1 MLHREKRNVNG
12 RRVYRQIP
20 SIHMIQIRMG
30 SYLRDH
36 DPTQTS
42 PGPGCG
48 RYDSLADCRAD
59 YRGNVI
65 MDRIVSVVRRE
76 IIMDYLHS
84 LGDSRYNATTPFMKI
99 FGIIGFSPCFDPAFF
114 G

>member
-1 MLHREKRNVNG
+1 MNKSIITKIIDMLHREKRNVNG

-65 MDRIVSVVRRE
+65 MD
-76 IIMDYLHS
+76 YLHS